1 MRYQRVRSR
10 YVALVSVGQGLAY
23 GDLLRTTRFSV
34 AVAPRGWRP
43 PTDVCETPDSIEVT
57 LELAGVEDDD
67 VEIQLF
73 EDAVVIEGQRMP
85 VVCAPDG
92 VYHNAEIRHGP
103 FRVEVQLPAPVDA
116 DAVNATYD
124 RGYLRISL
132 PKRAPRRGRGRVRH
146 GHVPK
151 RGG

>member
-43 PTDVCETPDSIEVT
+43 PTDVWETPGSIEVAV
-57 LELAGVEDDD
+57 ELAGVDEDDI
-67 VEIQLF
+67 EAQLF
-73 EDAVVIEGQRMP
+73 EDAVVIEGQRRP
-85 VVCAPDG
+85 VACAPDG
-92 VYHNAEIRHGP
+92 IYHNAEIRHGP
-103 FRVEVQLPAPVDA
+103 FRVEIRLPAPVDA

-132 PKRAPRRGRGRVRH
+132 PKQAPGRRRGRVRQ
-146 GHVPK
+146 GHVPN
-151 RGG
+151 RGA